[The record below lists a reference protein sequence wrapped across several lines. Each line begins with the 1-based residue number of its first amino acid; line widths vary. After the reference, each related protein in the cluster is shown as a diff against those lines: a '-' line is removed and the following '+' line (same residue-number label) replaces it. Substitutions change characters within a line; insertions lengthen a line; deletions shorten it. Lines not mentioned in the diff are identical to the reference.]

1 LARYEGCLQMKKDKC
16 VYFWCVEEKRD
27 GSKKLTRFFI
37 SYVCKCATTKKLL
50 GDGFLINGL

>member
-1 LARYEGCLQMKKDKC
+1 MKKDKC

-37 SYVCKCATTKKLL
+37 SYVCKCATTKFFV
-50 GDGFLINGL
+50 GQWFFDQWMVG